1 MRHLFTIIAFICA
14 SLMATAQQKATE
26 LDKSPLD
33 VSYYPANYPILKMN
47 GKAKDQPVARVIY
60 SRPMKNNRTIFG
72 GIVKYGELWRLGAN
86 EATELEVFKSIRIGG
101 KSIGKGKY
109 TVYCIPYENKWTII
123 INKDTFSWG
132 SFTYN
137 SKKDLVRI
145 DIPVQSTDETIEAL
159 TMYFED
165 KADGGSNLVMMW
177 DNVKASLPVNL
188 YRPI

>member
-1 MRHLFTIIAFICA
+1 MRFCFTILAFMFCG
-14 SLMATAQQKATE
+14 LVATAQQKATD

-33 VSYYPANYPILKMN
+33 ICYYPSNYPILKMN
-47 GKAKDQPVARVIY
+47 GKAKDQPVARMIY
-60 SRPMKNNRTIFG
+60 SRPLKSNRNIFG

-101 KSIGKGKY
+101 KHVAKGKY
-109 TVYCIPYENKWTII
+109 TVYCIPFENKWTII

-137 SKKDLVRI
+137 SKKDLVRV
-145 DIPVQSTDETIEAL
+145 DVPVQSTDETAEAL

-165 KADGGSNLVMMW
+165 RAGGGSNLVMMW
-177 DNVKASLPVNL
+177 DNIKASLPINL
-188 YRPI
+188 

>member
-1 MRHLFTIIAFICA
+1 MKYTLIVLATLFS
-14 SLMATAQQKATE
+14 SLIVSAQQKVTE

-47 GKAKDQPVARVIY
+47 GKAKDHPMARVIY
-60 SRPMKNNRTIFG
+60 SRPLKGSRTIFG

-86 EATELEVFKSIRIGG
+86 EATELEIFKNVKIGG
-101 KSIGKGKY
+101 KSVPKGKY
-109 TVYCIPYENKWTII
+109 TVYCIPFENKWTMI
-123 INKDTFSWG
+123 INKDNFSWG

-137 SKKDLVRI
+137 SKKDVVRV
-145 DIPVQSTDETIEAL
+145 DIPVQSTEEPVEAL

-177 DNVKASLPVNL
+177 DNVKASLPISL
-188 YRPI
+188 

>member
-188 YRPI
+188 